1 MWIESLTR
9 RRRSHGAAV
18 HRRYHDTD
26 ALRTLFGSRT
36 RSTLSFGGI
45 MGDTTA
51 EVESVQPDLPD
62 VPVVEVVEPF
72 GQDQLPCTD

>member
-1 MWIESLTR
+1 LWIEPPTR
-9 RRRSHGAAV
+9 RRRSDGGPTAQQSTGV
-18 HRRYHDTD
+18 ITT
-26 ALRTLFGSRT
+26 LTLFGSRT

>member
-1 MWIESLTR
+1 
-9 RRRSHGAAV
+9 
-18 HRRYHDTD
+18 
-26 ALRTLFGSRT
+26 
-36 RSTLSFGGI
+36 

-72 GQDQLPCTD
+72 GRDQLPCTD